1 MWQGF
6 LGSECCAQCCPGSGP
21 REGGSMAAQSLGE
34 PGVTA
39 VAALAGVLEVAWAP
53 VLVPGHRPGGVG
65 RWRKLSD
72 PPRPLRP
79 SGNTSFLT

>member
-1 MWQGF
+1 
-6 LGSECCAQCCPGSGP
+6 
-21 REGGSMAAQSLGE
+21 MAAQSLGE

-39 VAALAGVLEVAWAP
+39 VAALTGALEVTWAP
-53 VLVPGHRPGGVG
+53 GLVPGHRPGGVG
-65 RWRKLSD
+65 QGRKLID